1 MDAHGLSEIRIN
13 SKGVH
18 NIVGGIYMKERF
30 AKLKESVKNFFK
42 KFKFGKKKKAMAMLN
57 EHMEE
62 FEFFIKYY
70 PVFVKLVKSVSE
82 KELANLN
89 RATPCKYRVNGETP
103 FRLLCALKLNGEA
116 EKKICECETCAFRE

>member
-1 MDAHGLSEIRIN
+1 MN
-13 SKGVH
+13 
-18 NIVGGIYMKERF
+18 ERF
-30 AKLKESVKNFFK
+30 AKLKDSVKNFLK
-42 KFKFGKKKKAMAMLN
+42 KFRFGKKKKKAMAMLD

-89 RATPCKYRVNGETP
+89 RTAPCKYRTNGENL
-103 FRLLCALKLNGEA
+103 FRLVCALKLNGEA
-116 EKKICECETCAFRE
+116 EKKICECESCTFRE